1 MTTMV
6 IDLEEGIIMADS
18 RGTETLEVS
27 NWKIL
32 PYPRKVTNVENKFSK
47 VQKIFSVDGHVVSGS
62 GSLFILEYFRDLLSK
77 GDYSF
82 KSRYIVK
89 SDFDFSD
96 TNVYIT
102 KKSCGKNHCIEF
114 KVKSEWLP
122 FNYRLLKITKS
133 VIRKRM
139 VVSGSGAAFASG
151 AIEAGATMDE
161 AINIAAK
168 LDKFTDDRLQ
178 GAIL

>member
-1 MTTMV
+1 MV
-6 IDLEEGIIMADS
+6 QKL
-18 RGTETLEVS
+18 
-27 NWKIL
+27 WKYL
-32 PYPRKVTNVENKFSK
+32 TGRSYLTPRKITNVENKFSK
-47 VQKIFSVDGHVVSGS
+47 VQKIFSVYGYVVSGS
-62 GSLFILEYFRDLLSK
+62 GSLFILEYFRGLLGK
-77 GDYSF
+77 GEYNF
-82 KSRYIVK
+82 KNRYIVK

-102 KKSCGKNHCIEF
+102 KKSCGKNHCMEF

-161 AINIAAK
+161 AINIASK

-178 GAIL
+178 CVIL

>member
-1 MTTMV
+1 M
-6 IDLEEGIIMADS
+6 GK
-18 RGTETLEVS
+18 G
-27 NWKIL
+27 
-32 PYPRKVTNVENKFSK
+32 
-47 VQKIFSVDGHVVSGS
+47 
-62 GSLFILEYFRDLLSK
+62 EYN
-77 GDYSF
+77 F

-102 KKSCGKNHCIEF
+102 KKSCGKNHCMEF

-161 AINIAAK
+161 AINIASK

-178 GAIL
+178 CVIL